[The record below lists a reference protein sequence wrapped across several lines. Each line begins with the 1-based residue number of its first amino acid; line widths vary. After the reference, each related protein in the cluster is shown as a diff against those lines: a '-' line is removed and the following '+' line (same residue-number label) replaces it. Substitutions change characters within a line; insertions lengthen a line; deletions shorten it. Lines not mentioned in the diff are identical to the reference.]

1 MSAKAK
7 PGDVTPMMAQFLA
20 IKENHPDSLLFYR
33 MGDFY
38 ELFFDDAVKA
48 SKALDI
54 TLTKRGKHSGE
65 DIPMCGVPVHSADG
79 YLARLIRSGFKVAVC
94 EQTEN
99 PAEAKKRGNKSVV
112 ARDVVRLVTPG
123 TLTEDTL
130 LDARANN
137 YLASLAQAEGRLA
150 LAWLDISTGDF
161 FVAATSEIDVATDLA
176 RLSPGELLV
185 PGELAGRQSLRD
197 MFDDLKDRLSV
208 EADRLFDSQRGES
221 RLCDIYRVAS
231 LDAFG
236 DFGRAELAACG
247 GLVSYVTETQK
258 GKLPRL
264 KVVRQVRNDAVMAID
279 PATRRNLEL
288 LTTLAGQRV
297 GSLLSVVDETITGAG
312 ARLLV
317 GQLSA
322 PLTEPAKIN
331 RRLDMVGFYVDESRR
346 RQEVR
351 TILRSAPDIERALA
365 RLSVDRG
372 GPRDLAA
379 IREGLAAGSALRRL
393 FDGSALNPPPAGV
406 QTDLDNLGEHAG
418 LVDRMNIALAP
429 ELPLLTRDG
438 GFVAA
443 GYHPGLDECRAL
455 RDESRRLIAA
465 LQQDYCRQTGIEN
478 LKIKHN
484 NVLGYFI
491 EVTAR
496 RADEMMRSPL
506 NETFIHRQTMA
517 NAVRFT
523 TVDLGELARKI
534 DQAADNALALELE
547 IFEDLRAQVMQHAD
561 TIAVTAQAIASFDVA
576 TANAELAIA
585 KRYVRPTVDDSDVFD
600 IEAGRHPV
608 VEAALAARNE
618 GSFVANDCALDEE
631 GRIWLVTGPN
641 MAGKSTFLR
650 QNALIAMMAQMG
662 AYVPAAAAHI
672 GIVDRLFSR
681 VGAADDLARGRSTFM
696 VEMVETGAILHQAGP
711 RALVIL
717 DEIGRGTATF
727 DGLSIAWAAVEHL
740 HEVNKCRALFATH
753 YHELTALSS
762 KLEALSNVTMRVKE
776 WQGDVVFLH
785 EVGAGAADRSYGIQV
800 AKLAGLPQAV
810 IARAGEVLSAL
821 ESTEADKPSAITTLA
836 DDLPLFA
843 ASRPVSAV
851 ERSNEPSTVEENLK
865 DIHPDNLSP
874 REALDELYRLK
885 GLLDDD

>member
-1 MSAKAK
+1 
-7 PGDVTPMMAQFLA
+7 MMAQFLA

-137 YLASLAQAEGRLA
+137 YLASLGQAEGRLA

-221 RLCDIYRVAS
+221 RLCDIYQVAS

-288 LTTLAGQRV
+288 LTTLAGQRA

-346 RQEVR
+346 RQKVR

-393 FDGSALNPPPAGV
+393 FDGNALNPPPVGV

-418 LVDRMNIALAP
+418 LVDRMNIALAA

-506 NETFIHRQTMA
+506 NETFLHRQTMA

-547 IFEDLRAQVMQHAD
+547 IFEDLRAQVIQHAD

-576 TANAELAIA
+576 TANAELAIT
-585 KRYVRPTVDDSDVFD
+585 KRYVRPIVDDSDVFD
-600 IEAGRHPV
+600 IKAGRHPV

-650 QNALIAMMAQMG
+650 QNALIAIMAQMG

-810 IARAGEVLSAL
+810 IARASEVLSAL

-851 ERSNEPSTVEENLK
+851 ERSNEPSAIEKNLK

>member
-1 MSAKAK
+1 
-7 PGDVTPMMAQFLA
+7 
-20 IKENHPDSLLFYR
+20 
-33 MGDFY
+33 
-38 ELFFDDAVKA
+38 
-48 SKALDI
+48 
-54 TLTKRGKHSGE
+54 
-65 DIPMCGVPVHSADG
+65 
-79 YLARLIRSGFKVAVC
+79 
-94 EQTEN
+94 
-99 PAEAKKRGNKSVV
+99 
-112 ARDVVRLVTPG
+112 
-123 TLTEDTL
+123 
-130 LDARANN
+130 
-137 YLASLAQAEGRLA
+137 LAQAEGRLA

-161 FVAATSEIDVATDLA
+161 FVARTSEIDVATDLA
-176 RLSPGELLV
+176 RLMPGELLV
-185 PGELAGRQSLRD
+185 PEQLSSRHSLGD
-197 MFDDLKDRLSV
+197 MFDDLQDRLTV
-208 EADRLFDSQRGES
+208 ETDRLFDSQRGES
-221 RLCDIYRVAS
+221 RLCELYQVAS

-247 GLVSYVTETQK
+247 GLIAYVADTQK

-264 KVVRQVRNDAVMAID
+264 KAIRQVRNDAVMAID

-288 LTTLAGQRV
+288 LTTLSGQQA
-297 GSLLSVVDETITGAG
+297 GSLRSVIDETITGAG

-331 RRLDMVGFYVDESRR
+331 RRLDMVGFYVEENRR
-346 RQEVR
+346 RQDIR

-379 IREGLAAGSALRRL
+379 IREGLAAASALRRL

-406 QTDLDNLGEHAG
+406 QSDLDNLGEHAG
-418 LVDRMNIALAP
+418 LVDRLNIALAA

-438 GFVAA
+438 GFVAP
-443 GYHPGLDECRAL
+443 GYHPGLDECRGL

-465 LQQDYCRQTGIEN
+465 LQQDYSRQAGIDN

-496 RADEMMRSPL
+496 RADEMMQAPM

-523 TVDLGELARKI
+523 TVDLGELERKI
-534 DQAADNALALELE
+534 GQAADNALALELE
-547 IFEDLRAQVMQHAD
+547 IFEDLRAQVMTHAD
-561 TIAVTAQAIASFDVA
+561 TVATTAQAIASFDVA
-576 TANAELAIA
+576 TANAELAIS
-585 KRYVRPTVDDSDVFD
+585 KRYVRPVVDDSHIFE
-600 IEAGRHPV
+600 IKGGRHPV

-618 GSFVANDCALDEE
+618 GSFVANDCALDED

-650 QNALIAMMAQMG
+650 QNALIAIMAQMG

-727 DGLSIAWAAVEHL
+727 DGLSIAWAAVEQL
-740 HEVNKCRALFATH
+740 HEVNRCRALFATH

-762 KLEALSNVTMRVKE
+762 KLDAMSNVTMRVKE

-810 IARAGEVLSAL
+810 IARASEVLSAL
-821 ESTEADKPSAITTLA
+821 ESTEANKSSPITTLA
-836 DDLPLFA
+836 EDLPLFA
-843 ASRPVSAV
+843 ASRPLSAAV
-851 ERSNEPSTVEENLK
+851 QSHEPSAVEENLK
-865 DIHPDNLSP
+865 DIHPDNLTP
-874 REALDELYRLK
+874 REALDALYRLK
-885 GLLDDD
+885 GLLDED